1 MALHS
6 LRNAENIEHAP
17 VYLIIFMKSL
27 KINGIILKTSCSQGS
42 QTEQSVTEVTE
53 KYGFLLNSTIFMEH
67 GISESSYSVNSF
79 KNPNNLTILVEEI
92 SSTLSQYIW
101 PLSSP

>member
-67 GISESSYSVNSF
+67 GIFESSYSVNSF

-101 PLSSP
+101 PLLSP